1 MPLKPIAILPNLV
14 TLANAF
20 CGLLALSKAVDAL
33 TASSA
38 LGVDA
43 DVFYR
48 HMETACFLVFLAMV
62 FDALDGWVARVTHSA
77 SEFGAQL
84 DSFADFL
91 TFGVVPAILA
101 KVLIEHEGPLV
112 DYSGN
117 SRLHFLAAAGF
128 SMLALLR
135 LARFT
140 LETEPD
146 PDSHK
151 SFKGLPSPAAA
162 GALVSWI
169 WMYLILRRPEL
180 EVSVDQRTPVGVA
193 MGWIR
198 GFDWAP
204 FMSWAPV
211 LLVVWLPVLGL
222 LMVSRVRYAHG
233 ANLVTERSSPFSAL
247 VMVLF
252 ICFLLY
258 LAPVPVLFVVFNG
271 FVLLGLLGK
280 FLGRSSR
287 ANASRA

>member
-1 MPLKPIAILPNLV
+1 MPLKPVAILPNLV

-20 CGLLALSKAVDAL
+20 CGLLALSKAVDAM
-33 TASSA
+33 TVGS
-38 LGVDA
+38 
-43 DVFYR
+43 DVAAFYQ

-62 FDALDGWVARVTHSA
+62 FDALDGWVARLTKTT

-84 DSFADFL
+84 DSFSDLL

-101 KVLIEHEGPLV
+101 KTLIEHEGPLI

-117 SRLHFLAAAGF
+117 SRLHFLAAAVF

-146 PDSHK
+146 PEEHK
-151 SFKGLPSPAAA
+151 SFKGLPSPGAA

-180 EVSVDQRTPVGVA
+180 ETVADQRTPFGVV
-193 MGWIR
+193 MGWIQ
-198 GFDWAP
+198 GFDWTP
-204 FMSWAPV
+204 FLSWGPV
-211 LLVVWLPVLGL
+211 VLMVWMPVLGL

-247 VMVLF
+247 VVVLF
-252 ICFLLY
+252 VCFLLY
-258 LAPVPVLFVVFNG
+258 LAPVPVLFLVFNG
-271 FVLLGLLGK
+271 FVVYGLVRRLTGSK
-280 FLGRSSR
+280 AHAEAR
-287 ANASRA
+287 